1 MIWLILAAGVIT
13 FSYWGW
19 RNASNT
25 TAFFAASRSA
35 GPFLAGLGGTAAG
48 LSAFVFVG
56 GPGLF
61 AVIGAASLWIVLS
74 APITGALQCW
84 AVGERIV
91 EIVKDKEV
99 LTVPGLVAARFGEG
113 LPRALSALAVAVG
126 GIATLGVQIKGT
138 AIVGEVLL
146 DVPGWWVALAT
157 LLATLAYTTAGG
169 MRAGLV
175 AEAVQGGIMG
185 FSALAIAGYTL
196 WQAGGPL
203 HAIETVNRLK
213 PELLGIWS
221 SAGPTSGIS
230 LFLLFALGTC
240 AQPHYLQK
248 FLMLEGRES
257 LRWLP
262 AVMTASLIAV
272 LTVWIGVGLGGV
284 ALWLDGGFVLSSP
297 DQLTP
302 TLLETVL
309 PSWMTPLALIAIV
322 AAVMSTAA
330 SLLNLVS
337 ASISHDLPLALSAI
351 RGRQLSVNHE
361 LRWARL
367 ATLVTAVLALAIGLG
382 TTRSIVWLGVLGWGT
397 FTAALLPV
405 MVIGLNW
412 TEASRRGAI
421 LALIAGPAVQ
431 LALELW
437 GESFG
442 LTTSWEP
449 GLSGAAVGCIVL
461 VLMSPRKKLI

>member
-1 MIWLILAAGVIT
+1 MIWLILATAVIG
-13 FSYWGW
+13 FSCWGW
-19 RNASNT
+19 RKASDA

-35 GPFLAGLGGTAAG
+35 GPILAGLGGTAAG

-61 AVIGAASLWIVLS
+61 ATIGAASLWIVLS

-84 AVGERIV
+84 TVGERIV
-91 EIVKDKEV
+91 DIVKENKV
-99 LTVPGLVAARFGEG
+99 LTVPGLVATRFGEG
-113 LPRALSALAVAVG
+113 SPRALSALAVAIG
-126 GIATLGVQIKGT
+126 GIATLSVQIKGT
-138 AIVGEVLL
+138 AIVGEILL

-157 LLATLAYTTAGG
+157 LIATLAYSTAGG

-185 FSALAIAGYTL
+185 FSALAIAGFTL
-196 WQAGGPL
+196 WHAGGPMR
-203 HAIETVNRLK
+203 AFETVQRLK

-221 SAGPTSGIS
+221 SAGPTAGIG

-248 FLMLEGRES
+248 FLMLDRRES

-272 LTVWIGVGLGGV
+272 LTVWIGVGLGGA
-284 ALWLDGGFVLSSP
+284 ALWLDGNFILASP

-302 TLLETVL
+302 TLLEAVL
-309 PSWMTPLALIAIV
+309 PAWMTPLALIAVV

-330 SLLNLVS
+330 SLLNLVA
-337 ASISHDLPLALSAI
+337 ASISRDLPLAFAHM
-351 RGRQLSVNHE
+351 RGRRGSVENE
-361 LRWARL
+361 LRWARF
-367 ATLVTAVLALAIGLG
+367 ATVAAAAVALAVGLG
-382 TTRSIVWLGVLGWGT
+382 TSRSIAWLGVLGWGT

-405 MVIGLNW
+405 MVVGLNW
-412 TEASRRGAI
+412 AQASRRGAI

-437 GESFG
+437 GRKFG
-442 LTTSWEP
+442 LTALWEP

-461 VLMSPRKKLI
+461 VLVSPRKMQ